1 MEKKAYAYTVINV
14 FVLLAAAV
22 FFFSNYRPG
31 DMFQGVE
38 ASFVGIL
45 IVTVMI
51 VHCLKAIRLYFALYG
66 GGLSFSRY
74 LKIYCK
80 ATPVS
85 IIFPFKT
92 GELFRMY
99 CYGMQ
104 TGDMLK
110 GVITVVLDRFMDTI
124 ALLTMII
131 GINAIC
137 GGVIAP
143 FVYGLI
149 VFAVVLLLMY
159 MAFPGMHHYWLK
171 YLLRADATSRRIKV
185 LKILDNL
192 NHVYK
197 EIGNVTRGRG
207 IILYGL
213 SLMAWGVEISAI
225 SLLYR
230 LRGEKDVFG
239 KIFEYI
245 SSAISSS
252 QSTELKQF
260 VFISVV
266 VLSVLYAL
274 VKLAATTVYERI

>member
-159 MAFPGMHHYWLK
+159 MAFPGCITIGSNTFSGRTLLPGESRYLK
-171 YLLRADATSRRIKV
+171 YW
-185 LKILDNL
+185 
-192 NHVYK
+192 
-197 EIGNVTRGRG
+197 
-207 IILYGL
+207 IILIMYIRKLEMLQGEEEL
-213 SLMAWGVEISAI
+213 SCMD
-225 SLLYR
+225 YR
-230 LRGEKDVFG
+230 
-239 KIFEYI
+239 
-245 SSAISSS
+245 
-252 QSTELKQF
+252 
-260 VFISVV
+260 
-266 VLSVLYAL
+266 
-274 VKLAATTVYERI
+274 